1 MESHVLS
8 QHFTLP
14 KLLKFV
20 FPTII
25 MMIFMS
31 VYTSVDGAFVSRLIS
46 EDALAAVNVVY
57 PVFIVILALGL
68 MFATGS
74 NAIIARKL
82 GEKRPDE
89 AMSFLTLIYICGV
102 LLGAFITAIGL
113 ILREPV
119 LAMLG
124 AQDTLYE
131 YASSYYSMLVLFAPM
146 SFLQV
151 FAQNFFVTEG
161 KPSWGLALC
170 AAGGIANIILDYVFI
185 VFTPLGIAGAALATG
200 IGYSIPG
207 VVGVIYF
214 AFNKKGNL
222 HFRRPVWKSKE
233 MLHTCTNGSSE
244 LVNNLSIAITTLLFN
259 LTMLRQVGKSGVAAI
274 TVILYIQFIQ
284 AAVYFGYSQG
294 VAPVISYKYGEANH
308 EQLKYIMKM
317 SIRLILGASFLV
329 VGLSVLFSETAVS
342 LFLSKDSEIFDMT
355 NRGFLIFATSYI
367 FMGLNVFYSAMFT
380 ALGNGKISA
389 LLSFLRTL
397 VFIVGALLI
406 LPQILGVDGIWLAVP
421 LAEALAFAV
430 GIIFYKTQKKRYHY

>member
-1 MESHVLS
+1 MESHILS
-8 QHFTLP
+8 RHFTLP

-31 VYTSVDGAFVSRLIS
+31 VYTSVDGAFVSHLIS

-57 PVFIVILALGL
+57 PVFSVILALGL

-102 LLGAFITAIGL
+102 LLGTFITAIGL

-222 HFRRPVWKSKE
+222 HFRRPVCKSKE

>member
-57 PVFIVILALGL
+57 PVFSVILALGL